1 MSRALASHPLYTVA
15 QLRDIEQAARAG
27 LAPGTLMQRA
37 GKAATDLALEI
48 LGGALAGALGGPSLQ
63 GAPVL
68 VLAGPGDNGG
78 DALHVAALLSQAGC
92 MVEVIVVGGIHSA
105 DAQQAL
111 ELARATSAQF
121 YLSDDAALLQ
131 RIPAVAW
138 RLAVDGLFGIG
149 LARAISGPLR
159 ELVEAINRL
168 PCPVLALDVPSGL
181 DADTGTVVGPDG
193 VAVFATHTISFI
205 GDKPGLHTAAGCDCG
220 GTVSVATLEIEDNV
234 FGSALARSGATT
246 PLAQLGAVSLFAHAL
261 QRRRNDSHKGSFGDV
276 KILGGATGMAGAVI
290 LAARSAAYCGAGRVF
305 AGFLNDPPSHD
316 SLHPELMCRLAAN
329 LDLRGGCLVAGPGLG
344 QTRAAHDLLAAAL
357 AAPAM
362 LLLDADALN
371 LIAQESGLANKLRE
385 RAAHADRFPQAII
398 TPHPLEA
405 ARLLSV
411 TVAEVQSNRVQAARE
426 LAQRF
431 MAVTILKGA
440 GSVMAS
446 PDGRVAINPTGNPG
460 LATGGT
466 GDVLAGLCGAL
477 LAQSW
482 SAWEA
487 ALGATWIHG
496 AAADML
502 VAEGVG
508 PTGLTAS
515 ELPAA
520 LRKVLNQL
528 IRDHASHVRTTH

>member
-1 MSRALASHPLYTVA
+1 MSHAPGSHPLFTVA
-15 QLRDIEQAARAG
+15 QLRDIEREAKVG

-37 GKAATDLALEI
+37 GAVATDLALSI
-48 LGGALAGALGGPSLQ
+48 LGTPTPQ

-78 DALHVAALLSQAGC
+78 DALHVAARLAATGC
-92 MVEVIVVGGIHSA
+92 MVEIIVVGGTPSA

-111 ELARATSAQF
+111 AHARAGTASIHS
-121 YLSDDAALLQ
+121 SDEGALLS
-131 RIPAVAW
+131 RIASVAW

-149 LARAISGPLR
+149 LARPISGRLR
-159 ELVEAINRL
+159 ELVEAVNRL

-193 VAVFATHTISFI
+193 VAVCATHTISFI
-205 GDKPGLHTAAGCDCG
+205 GDKPGLHTAAGCDCA
-220 GTVSVATLEIEDNV
+220 GTVSIATLEIEDSV
-234 FGSALARSGATT
+234 FVSALARTSPNPGGDT

-261 QRRRNDSHKGSFGDV
+261 QPRRNDSHKGSFGDV

-305 AGFLNDPPSHD
+305 AGFLDDPISHD

-329 LDLRGGCLVAGPGLG
+329 LDLRSGCLVVGPGLG
-344 QTRAAHDLLAAAL
+344 QSRAAHDLLAAAL
-357 AAPAM
+357 AAPAA
-362 LLLDADALN
+362 LVLDADALN
-371 LIAQESGLANKLRE
+371 LIAQEAGLANKLRE
-385 RAAHADRFPQAII
+385 RAAHADRYHEAII

-411 TVAEVQSNRVQAARE
+411 TVASVQSNRLQAAQQ
-426 LAQRF
+426 LAARF
-431 MAVTILKGA
+431 KAVTVLKGA
-440 GSVMAS
+440 GTVIAS
-446 PDGRVAINPTGNPG
+446 PDGRVVINPTGNPG

-482 SAWEA
+482 EAWEA

-502 VAEGVG
+502 VAAGVG
-508 PTGLTAS
+508 PIGLTAS

-528 IRDHASHVRTTH
+528 IHEHAHSPSDAAH

>member
-1 MSRALASHPLYTVA
+1 MSRSFASHPLYTVA
-15 QLRDIEQAARAG
+15 QLREIEQAAKAG

-37 GKAATDLALEI
+37 GKAAADLALTLI
-48 LGGALAGALGGPSLQ
+48 GSTTLQ

-78 DALHVAALLSQAGC
+78 DALHVAAHLAAAGC
-92 MVEVIVVGGIHSA
+92 AVEIILVAGSPST

-111 ELARATSAQF
+111 ALARASTAKIHA
-121 YLSDDAALLQ
+121 SDDDSLLL
-131 RIPAVAW
+131 RIPRVAW

-149 LARAISGPLR
+149 LARPISGRLR
-159 ELVEAINRL
+159 ELVEAVNRL

-193 VAVFATHTISFI
+193 VAIRATQTISFI
-205 GDKPGLHTAAGCDCG
+205 GDKPGLHTGAGCDYA
-220 GTVSVATLEIEDNV
+220 GTVSVDTLDIEDSV
-234 FGSALARSGATT
+234 FASALARSRDET
-246 PLAQLGAVSLFAHAL
+246 PLVQLGAVSLFAHAL
-261 QRRRNDSHKGSFGDV
+261 QPRRNDSHKGSFGDV

-329 LDLRGGCLVAGPGLG
+329 LDLQGGFLVVGPGLG

-357 AAPAM
+357 AAPAA
-362 LLLDADALN
+362 LVLDADALN
-371 LIAQESGLANKLRE
+371 LIAQEAGLANKLRE
-385 RAAHADRFPQAII
+385 RAAHAERFPAAIM

-411 TVAEVQSNRVQAARE
+411 TVAQIQSNRLQAARA

-431 MAVTILKGA
+431 MAITVLKGA

-482 SAWEA
+482 NAWEA

-496 AAADML
+496 AAADMM
-502 VAEGVG
+502 VAEGIG

-528 IRDHASHVRTTH
+528 IRDHASHPRNTAH